1 MKVEGSEE
9 CEFSTKPPDLLLPTC
24 PECSSASSYR
34 DGFRKEKGR
43 TVQRYLC
50 RSCGRRFSDSTPKN
64 EVDIDI
70 GRESSEGSH
79 PNKDLPHDVVAGP
92 DLAVEVGGD
101 DLPLLGSEDVASHG
115 RTTAGQDIY
124 NLCERNKTHRVCADE
139 AKNLVATETEET
151 RIVVA
156 GEIPPYKSLLF
167 NYSWYLKKQG
177 FAESTIKSRES
188 LLHVLAKR
196 GTNLLDS
203 EDVKKAIYEQKWC
216 NKRKVNAV
224 DAYTRL
230 LDMQQM
236 TWDPPRYRFAST
248 LPFIPTEAELDALIA
263 GCGPK
268 TSTFLLLLKETG
280 ARSGEVHKLKWT
292 DIDSET
298 KTLRI
303 TPEKGS
309 YPRIFKISN
318 RLVNMLSV
326 IRMNNAVSDPKRIF
340 AHDLNS
346 VRDSYLKQRKTLARK
361 LQNPRLTQIH
371 FHTFRH
377 WKGTMLYHQTKDL
390 LFVQRTLGHRSVMN
404 TMKYIQLEESLFKDQ
419 DEQFVCKAAR
429 SVKEATELI
438 ELGYTYV
445 CDVENAKLFRKP
457 K

>member
-1 MKVEGSEE
+1 MVVTSQNDTNVDEE
-9 CEFSTKPPDLLLPTC
+9 RSLPSCPACHSIRIYKDGYRST
-24 PECSSASSYR
+24 SNVR
-34 DGFRKEKGR
+34 
-43 TVQRYLC
+43 VQRYLC
-50 RSCGRRFSDSTPKN
+50 RECGLRFSEPRSKLIVKDN
-64 EVDIDI
+64 VAGEVFVGSYPNGDLSHYVITRSDL
-70 GRESSEGSH
+70 SSKEPSE
-79 PNKDLPHDVVAGP
+79 DLSLLSGENVATHDV
-92 DLAVEVGGD
+92 
-101 DLPLLGSEDVASHG
+101 
-115 RTTAGQDIY
+115 TTVGQDL
-124 NLCERNKTHRVCADE
+124 NTLCDNYSTRRVGASKTEV
-139 AKNLVATETEET
+139 KNLVATETEEA

-156 GEIPPYKSLLF
+156 GETPPYKSLLF

-188 LLHVLAKR
+188 LLHVLVKR

-224 DAYTRL
+224 DAYTRF
-230 LDMQQM
+230 LDMQGM

-280 ARSGEVHKLKWT
+280 ARSGEIHKLKWT

-326 IRMNNAVSDPKRIF
+326 IHLNNAVSDPKRIF

-346 VRDSYLKQRKTLARK
+346 VRNSYLKQRKTLARK

-377 WKGTMLYHQTKDL
+377 WKGTILYHQTKDL

-429 SVKEATELI
+429 SVQEAIELI
-438 ELGYTYV
+438 ELGYTFV
-445 CDVENAKLFRKP
+445 CEVENAKLFRKP